1 MVYRFV
7 AVVFLASGCTHVT
20 RDGIVKRDEPSA
32 RLRSDGIS
40 VDKVDGQTAIR
51 ESGSAFLSPG
61 THSLVLSL
69 DDRHP
74 VTPRFRERR
83 LSTRPLAL
91 CFATSAGH
99 SYVVKPTYHGW
110 QWQAD
115 LFDEV
120 LGLPVEVQAAD
131 PTRGDCEAPV
141 EEVTPEAI
149 AEASSALVATPNP
162 RSRSSDYET
171 DRDYVDPHLA
181 GTGLALEAGML
192 LGGDNLGSGMSVSLG
207 AQWTPLWV
215 GDKLGIGLGG
225 SFGYKGNSFHT
236 YERSVAS
243 SRYPWVVAAHG
254 LFSVTDGWL
263 LLLRGGIQSDS
274 GLSATVAG
282 TTGQLHSLLGF
293 LGEAGAYL
301 PFSRHLAGSVVFRY
315 SNLRY
320 SSDNAD
326 HSANSFGP
334 LCTLHIVL

>member
-1 MVYRFV
+1 MFCRFF
-7 AVVFLASGCTHVT
+7 AMVFLVSGCTHVM
-20 RDGIVKRDEPSA
+20 RDGIVKPDESSA
-32 RLRSDGIS
+32 RLRSVGVS
-40 VDKVDGQTAIR
+40 VDRVDGQAAIR
-51 ESGSAFLSPG
+51 KSESTLLSTG
-61 THSLVLSL
+61 AHSLVLSL
-69 DDRHP
+69 EDRHP
-74 VTPRFRERR
+74 VTSRFRERR

-99 SYVVKPTYHGW
+99 IYVVKPTYHGW

-115 LFDEV
+115 IFDDV
-120 LGLPVEVQAAD
+120 LGLPIQVQAAD
-131 PTRGDCEAPV
+131 PARGDCQAPV

-149 AEASSALVATPNP
+149 AEASSASVVAPTP
-162 RSRSSDYET
+162 RSRAADYEI

-207 AQWTPLWV
+207 GQWTPLWV
-215 GDKLGIGLGG
+215 GDVLGIGLGG
-225 SFGYKGNSFHT
+225 SFGHKGNSFHT
-236 YERSVAS
+236 SDRSVAR

-263 LLLRGGIQSDS
+263 LILRGGLQSDS

-282 TTGQLHSLLGF
+282 TTGQIHSLLGF
-293 LGEAGAYL
+293 LGETGAYW
-301 PFSRHLAGSVVFRY
+301 PFSRHLAGSVVIRY

-320 SSDNAD
+320 ASDGAGY
-326 HSANSFGP
+326 SANSFGP